1 MGMIGKILGLGQSAD
16 KIGGAVERV
25 AEVFVPNRTKIE
37 ENRHRREQASLDQ
50 FGAEFGQVPSG
61 PFDRF
66 VNALNRL
73 PRPTLALGTVGL
85 FTYAMTDPIGFS
97 TRMQGLDT
105 VPDPLWWL
113 LGAIVSFYFG
123 ARELHYARRK
133 PKAVS
138 GLTQPLRLF
147 ASQETT
153 TDNAALAEWRQL
165 NK

>member
-1 MGMIGKILGLGQSAD
+1 MGLIGNILGLGSSAD

-25 AEVFVPNRTKIE
+25 AEVFVPNRTKKA
-37 ENRHRREQASLDQ
+37 ENQYRRERDALDQ
-50 FGAEFGQVPSG
+50 FGAEFGHAASA

-73 PRPTLALGTVGL
+73 PRPVLALGTVGL
-85 FTYAMTDPIGFS
+85 FAYAMTDPTGFS
-97 TRMQGLDT
+97 IRMQGLNT

-123 ARELHYARRK
+123 ARELHYQRRK
-133 PKAVS
+133 HKVAIH
-138 GLTQPLRLF
+138 QPQSLF
-147 ASQETT
+147 TALPSTRNE
-153 TDNAALAEWRQL
+153 NAALNEWREL